1 MSKPPAQILSVSGF
15 SAAGMMGE
23 GDPSPAE
30 PCQPEPDELT
40 KVRMRMRARAAGIP
54 AKYLKRRGSMLT
66 IDGEVTAPQLEAL
79 LFLMTDSEEWNP

>member
-1 MSKPPAQILSVSGF
+1 
-15 SAAGMMGE
+15 MMGE

-30 PCQPEPDELT
+30 PFQPEPDELT

-54 AKYLKRRGSMLT
+54 AKYLKRRGSTLT